1 LGNLFLLPRY
11 GHIQNYKEA
20 VWMNIRLSAP
30 VVIAIVVLIL
40 MVGGEALVLT
50 SDHDSFSSSVTHDG
64 DYVTVNV
71 DAHGS
76 HQLNAVSLNGSYQ
89 TPQQVYIYY
98 DESYRSVYDNVNVAV
113 GARPLDQKSYVNMMV
128 ETLKVR
134 DITDVSIIDAGR
146 LAEITSSD
154 GTNIALICL
163 SGAFPDTVYDGTE
176 DSRIL
181 DWISSGGRLYW
192 AGNIIGKYIAHT
204 DSVETVKNGT
214 TLFFGSECVDDVET
228 KAYTKHEYNGVT
240 EALSI
245 INNNVR
251 YTPNTYY
258 LPSYS
263 KYLEFGYT
271 DGDRFSSI
279 VVANGEG
286 SICVVGGV
294 YSDYQRIDMA
304 QIIAAGISP
313 YTEVVDSYEG
323 AAIGKKTVTLKEG
336 DTVYVSLGGDLTVY
350 GKLHE
355 VD

>member
-1 LGNLFLLPRY
+1 MGSTRIT
-11 GHIQNYKEA
+11 GGAIQ
-20 VWMNIRLSAP
+20 MNVKLSAP
-30 VVIAIVVLIL
+30 VIIAIVVLIL
-40 MVGGEALVLT
+40 IIGGEALILT
-50 SDHDSFSSSVTHDG
+50 SDHDDFSSSVTHDG
-64 DYVTVNV
+64 DFVTVSV
-71 DAHGS
+71 DANGS
-76 HQLNAVSLNGSYQ
+76 HQLNAVSMRGSYQ
-89 TPQQVYIYY
+89 TPDQIYIYY
-98 DESYRSVYDNVNVAV
+98 DESYKSVYEDVKVAV
-113 GARPLDQKSYVNMMV
+113 GARPLDQKNYVNMMV

-134 DITDVSIIDAGR
+134 DITDVTIVDAEK
-146 LAEITSSD
+146 LAEIASNGGRD
-154 GTNIALICL
+154 IAIVCL

-176 DSRIL
+176 DSKIL

-192 AGNIIGKYIAHT
+192 AGNIIGKYIAHA
-204 DSVETVKNGT
+204 DSVETVENGT

-263 KYLEFGYT
+263 EYLEFGYT
-271 DGDRFSSI
+271 DGDRYSSI

-323 AAIGKKTVTLKEG
+323 AANGKKTITLKEG
-336 DTVYVSLGGDLTVY
+336 ETVYVSLGGDLTVY